1 VVKNVFQTLEDRPD
15 SDYDKLE
22 QNGPY
27 TCKQENS
34 WLGEGYYFWD
44 TFIDN
49 AHWWGEVRKY
59 PNGYIICQA
68 KCDYNDHDCC
78 DLVGNTEHMQEFIAA
93 YIALTDAGLA
103 NGRTKV
109 SRIIHYLKHEVKTFH
124 FEAIRAYGTKSK
136 DFRSKF
142 AFSRFFVPGREN
154 SIIDFKPAIQIC
166 FYSKNALGLRSYRI
180 IYPEMYSQDEVV

>member
-1 VVKNVFQTLEDRPD
+1 
-15 SDYDKLE
+15 
-22 QNGPY
+22 
-27 TCKQENS
+27 
-34 WLGEGYYFWD
+34 
-44 TFIDN
+44 
-49 AHWWGEVRKY
+49 
-59 PNGYIICQA
+59 
-68 KCDYNDHDCC
+68 
-78 DLVGNTEHMQEFIAA
+78 MQEFIAA

-136 DFRSKF
+136 GFRSKF